1 MATLIDPDFRA
12 RLRALNDKY
21 AAGVP
26 ALLQAIAQARARC
39 DAEGPRLE
47 PLTDLHRALHAV
59 AGSAATFGFAALG
72 QECRR
77 IEQLVRAMLNAP
89 AQAVAEWP
97 GVRAQVTALLDW
109 ARRDAAATHFTA

>member
-26 ALLQAIAQARARC
+26 ALMQAIADAQVRC
-39 DAEGPRLE
+39 DTEGPRLE
-47 PLTDLHRALHAV
+47 QLTALHHALHAV
-59 AGSAATFGFAALG
+59 AGSAATFGFATLG

-77 IEQLVRAMLNAP
+77 LEQLARQLLNEP
-89 AQAVAEWP
+89 AHVLAEWP
-97 GVRAQVTALLDW
+97 VLSGQVGALLRW
-109 ARRDAAATHFTA
+109 AATDPAATHFSA

>member
-26 ALLQAIAQARARC
+26 ALMQAIATAQERC
-39 DAEGPRLE
+39 DSEGPRLDA
-47 PLTDLHRALHAV
+47 LTQLHRALHAV

-77 IEQLVRAMLNAP
+77 LEQQVRLLLNEP
-89 AQAVAEWP
+89 GQVLAEWP
-97 GVRAQVTALLDW
+97 PLSGQVAALLRW
-109 ARRDAAATHFTA
+109 AASDAAATHFSA

>member
-26 ALLQAIAQARARC
+26 ALMQAIADAQQRC
-39 DAEGPRLE
+39 DGEGPREE
-47 PLTDLHRALHAV
+47 PLTALHRALHAV

-109 ARRDAAATHFTA
+109 AGRDAAATHFTA

>member
-26 ALLQAIAQARARC
+26 ALMQAIAQAQARC
-39 DAEGPRLE
+39 DGEGPRLE

-77 IEQLVRAMLNAP
+77 IEQLVRTLLNEP
-89 AQAVAEWP
+89 GQVLAEWP
-97 GVRAQVTALLDW
+97 GVSAQVGTLLRW
-109 ARRDAAATHFTA
+109 AECNAAAPHFTA